1 MLVFGIINL
10 NLISGNPVSG
20 PVLIEESEA
29 EYQNQQRM
37 PLLHFQTVQRA
48 AFISPIW
55 NIHTKS
61 LEYKIVLWEYN
72 MDKFMSSVEKQSHCY
87 GKRENIFILLRVV

>member
-48 AFISPIW
+48 AFISPI
-55 NIHTKS
+55 
-61 LEYKIVLWEYN
+61 
-72 MDKFMSSVEKQSHCY
+72 
-87 GKRENIFILLRVV
+87 